1 MQSIHELSKFNIYWE
16 TSLMMM
22 LSRIGV
28 LITCLV
34 VFQWMMMMSVHTH
47 AAQVQPATNNAS
59 LYTQQAVTEVQ
70 VTQQAAELSRLRVS
84 QEQQDS
90 TIAILRDDLATV
102 KGMGIGAVSVIGLL
116 QALQIILQ
124 VRSVKKAS

>member
-1 MQSIHELSKFNIYWE
+1 
-16 TSLMMM
+16 MMM
-22 LSRIGV
+22 LSRVGV

-34 VFQWMMMMSVHTH
+34 VFQWMLMMSTHVH
-47 AAQVQPATNNAS
+47 AVQVQPASNTSS

-90 TIAILRDDLATV
+90 TIAVLRDDLATV

-124 VRSVKKAS
+124 VRSVKKAA